1 MAFSAGETIRRPRL
15 QVWAAATD
23 WSRASQWMKGVDGLR
38 VVQKRSVGVGT
49 KLAFR
54 SRGSERQTMV
64 TAWLPG
70 EKLALCSRQG
80 GITAEYVYGFADC
93 PEGTR
98 VTLDASCRGEGVG
111 WRLAAPFIGFL
122 MAKADGNQLRAL
134 KSMIEET

>member
-1 MAFSAGETIRRPRL
+1 
-15 QVWAAATD
+15 
-23 WSRASQWMKGVDGLR
+23 MKGVDGLR